1 MIAVL
6 AFILGFVTGY
16 IFRLII
22 DKANKKNDGISLLDV
37 LTEKD
42 VGRLIIVLIV
52 TIVWAGTVLAELD
65 PSNDYTV
72 SPLIHG
78 MMGSIVGY
86 FFLIKQ
92 KEEKDGKSK
101 KES

>member
-1 MIAVL
+1 MTGFL
-6 AFILGFVTGY
+6 SFILGFVTGY
-16 IFRLII
+16 LFRLII
-22 DKANKKNDGISLLDV
+22 DKAGKKNSGVNLLDV

-65 PSNDYTV
+65 PSNDYAV

-78 MMGSIVGY
+78 MMGTIVGY
-86 FFLIKQ
+86 FFLIKA
-92 KEEKDGKSK
+92 KNENGKSEK
-101 KES
+101 KS